1 MSDTN
6 GLFEI
11 RLSDDGIKY
20 IKKFAIANRIL
31 LLIGAVL
38 FLLYVYTAINRFFHD
53 KFDYSGLESFQI
65 FYFKSA
71 PYSAILYAVL
81 FVMQLFYYRRFR
93 KLMIDGV
100 TYKNELVFNKAFKA
114 IYLNAIWGI
123 VTLIFGLGVAL
134 LDVVYRIKYL
144 S

>member
-1 MSDTN
+1 MSNTN
-6 GLFEI
+6 DLFEI
-11 RLSDDGIKY
+11 RLSDQGIKY

-31 LLIGAVL
+31 LLIGTL
-38 FLLYVYTAINRFFHD
+38 LLLLYLYNAVSRFFQD
-53 KFDYSGLESFQI
+53 KFNYSGLELFQV
-65 FYFKSA
+65 FYFKSI

-81 FVMQLFYYRRFR
+81 FGMQLFYYRRFR
-93 KLMIDGV
+93 KLLIEGID
-100 TYKNELVFNKAFKA
+100 YKNELSFNRAFRS

-123 VTLIFGLGVAL
+123 ITLFFGLTVGL